1 MPRVYQDGFTVQ
13 ELQLMISQAFS
24 SIENFECL
32 ILEKPFQLRSDNLV
46 EEENELNRENVV
58 ESKNVYQTMISTLL
72 NSNLPFNKL
81 LILELS
87 RREFA
92 FIFINQFNAQSRCR
106 ISTMLYSDTHNLT
119 SLIHNLRENLQSKM
133 TGTVFEAQEIVEF
146 KSNTVNMLQSLMY
159 LSDDFKPLVLGIDNL
174 ELYLERS
181 IAQKF
186 KEFPTLKSATLI
198 ATKQSVPLWIAM
210 TTFTC
215 SSLFSLSFYGKH
227 GNDTLL
233 TSVIILTL
241 QRVLWALTSTPLYS
255 PLINISRAVTRD
267 PESIGKIVHAA
278 WLFAGLLG
286 GTNALLSYY
295 AVGPFLRGLGLSD
308 DLADTSEALFRAYSL
323 GFIGYA
329 YMDCHIK
336 TLIAFK
342 KPLPI
347 LIASTFSSIV
357 GVVAVYCITNG
368 IGIKNHEKEGY
379 AYGLSIQS
387 WLLTLLLT
395 IYIVA
400 SRFRKT
406 YKLFSRHTGVLKE
419 LWLNIKEGL
428 PIFFQR
434 NADVFGTFSL
444 AVLAAQIGPVAL
456 ITEDIVESYRLA
468 FGRVGINSVS
478 QALSSLMGNQRGLI
492 QLALDKKL
500 NPTVEQRRSLVK
512 NIKMLRHAGF
522 ILTSVHSAFW
532 FMLYAA
538 IPRQLSSLFVSEE
551 DYQQYPGLDT
561 TLRNTFLIS
570 GAGQFFD
577 DFRQTYMAEFNAG
590 KHLAV
595 STIIP
600 NIGNFGVMTGLAYL
614 LSFVLDM
621 ETEGLETANSIMFFI
636 VTCLFMRIASY
647 YLDKLLNNLMP
658 LSDENDDSEF
668 SNSEDDKQNTLSE
681 PLIRTFSGRIF
692 SDLKDDSAKKTLPL
706 NFSGSMNDY
715 AYQ

>member
-1 MPRVYQDGFTVQ
+1 MSRVYHDSYTLQ
-13 ELQLMISQAFS
+13 ELQLMLSQACS
-24 SIENFECL
+24 NMENFECL
-32 ILEKPFQLRSDNLV
+32 ILDKQQEDEKSIDSTSIYKILMISLLNAKAPINILLIIQWSYFNFSFIYLNQDKLADHCLINSLTISDKNNL
-46 EEENELNRENVV
+46 EQIFPELINGLNLKFLDIKFEMKGILYQ
-58 ESKNVYQTMISTLL
+58 ESKIMNVLPGLIPLSPNFEQFLGNK
-72 NSNLPFNKL
+72 NS
-81 LILELS
+81 
-87 RREFA
+87 
-92 FIFINQFNAQSRCR
+92 
-106 ISTMLYSDTHNLT
+106 
-119 SLIHNLRENLQSKM
+119 
-133 TGTVFEAQEIVEF
+133 
-146 KSNTVNMLQSLMY
+146 
-159 LSDDFKPLVLGIDNL
+159 
-174 ELYLERS
+174 ELYLEEV
-181 IAQKF
+181 INEKF

-241 QRVLWALTSTPLYS
+241 QRILWALTSTPLYS

-308 DLADTSEALFRAYSL
+308 DLADTSEALFRAYSP

-406 YKLFSRHTGVLKE
+406 YKLFSRHSGVLKE

-621 ETEGLETANSIMFFI
+621 ETEGLETANSIMFFL

-647 YLDKLLNNLMP
+647 YLDKLILRLAP
-658 LSDENDDSEF
+658 IELEDDSTE
-668 SNSEDDKQNTLSE
+668 S
-681 PLIRTFSGRIF
+681 
-692 SDLKDDSAKKTLPL
+692 KKTNICNTIISRFCFCQTAPEDK
-706 NFSGSMNDY
+706 NFQMGKSFVIP
-715 AYQ
+715 